1 MKYFFTY
8 LSGTEMVESN
18 LNAEYLQ
25 YKFHNEILYKL
36 REGTVHNFR
45 NTHKEIK
52 FTAPVFRYIWNG
64 FDLFNA
70 VSQGEISFKI
80 IGKSLFVSYKF
91 FFWEY
96 LIIAL
101 LFSLPAFFSMLTTN
115 IAYSVLYLILV
126 WTIYFLSTILTSYW
140 FVRFLNKTAKKFEAE
155 LEKEASPS
163 NNSASKSA

>member
-1 MKYFFTY
+1 MKYFLTY
-8 LSGTEMVESN
+8 LSGTERVSSD
-18 LNAEYLQ
+18 LDAENLQ
-25 YKFHNEILYKL
+25 YKFYNEILFKL
-36 REGTVHNFR
+36 KEATVHNFR
-45 NTHKEIK
+45 NSHKRIK
-52 FTAPVFRYIWNG
+52 FSAPIFRFIWNG

-101 LFSLPAFFSMLTTN
+101 LFSLPAFFSMLATN
-115 IAYSVLYLILV
+115 IAYSVIYLILV
-126 WTIYFLSTILTSYW
+126 WTIYFLSTILASYW

-163 NNSASKSA
+163 NNSAYKSA